1 VSNPNRKFGL
11 LALGIAVVLGT
22 PSTNAVVIWDQET
35 ADRYGIEQPYEYT
48 PAADC
53 TYFLQGNLSPEA
65 GTGATFEIWQ
75 RLGSGEEF
83 PLAGMSPG
91 QVAIWDTATQ
101 RLIGYPVVQ
110 GEETRETA
118 NFTYTSQE
126 TGQHTIGVT
135 DYDSNTGATGESH
148 DMYTAYVD
156 GVGNVQLGERW
167 CEGSA
172 QVAWVAPPVVDP
184 GSTLG
189 KITGGGWI
197 ANRKDNFGFN
207 AQFDAAEGL
216 KGHLTYIDKDY
227 GKLES
232 TALDY
237 LTINGTHA
245 TLVGVGTVNDLP
257 VSFTMEV
264 DDLGEPGSGH
274 DQFKITWTGGYGAS
288 GVLNGGNIQIHQ

>member
-1 VSNPNRKFGL
+1 VLKPYKQFGSV
-11 LALGIAVVLGT
+11 ALGIATVLGAT
-22 PSTNAVVIWDQET
+22 SANAVVMWDQET
-35 ADRYGIEQPYEYT
+35 AERYGIEQPYEYT
-48 PAADC
+48 PAGDC
-53 TYFLQGNLSPEA
+53 SYFLQGNLSPEA
-65 GTGATFEIWQ
+65 GTAARFEIWQ

-83 PLAGMSPG
+83 PLIGMAPG
-91 QVAIWDTATQ
+91 QVAIWDTNTQ
-101 RLIGYPVVQ
+101 RLIGYPVVG
-110 GEETRETA
+110 GEETREIA

-126 TGQHTIGVT
+126 AGQHTIGVT
-135 DYDSNTGATGESH
+135 DYDPNTDASGESH
-148 DMYTAYVD
+148 DMYTAYID

-172 QVAWVAPPVVDP
+172 QVAWAAPPVVDP
-184 GSTLG
+184 NSTVG

-197 ANRKDNFGFN
+197 ADRKNNFGFN
-207 AQFDAAEGL
+207 AQFDTVEGL
-216 KGHLTYIDKDY
+216 KGHLTYIDKNY

-237 LTINGTHA
+237 LLISGTHA
-245 TLVGVGTVNDLP
+245 TLVGVGALNDQP

-264 DDLGEPGSGH
+264 DDLGEPGTGR